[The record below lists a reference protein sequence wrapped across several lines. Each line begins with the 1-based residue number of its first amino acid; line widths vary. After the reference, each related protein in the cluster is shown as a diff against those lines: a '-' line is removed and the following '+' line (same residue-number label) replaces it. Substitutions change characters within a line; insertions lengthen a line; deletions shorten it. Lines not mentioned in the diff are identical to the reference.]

1 MLVPDVYVLL
11 GVALNVLAILC
22 THKTYMQADS
32 AHLKSSL
39 TFYNCFIILH
49 LFNFLCYSIYLQKF
63 YKTIVCNTMHLS
75 AKWQNHM
82 GHLYGIK
89 MNSLLG

>member
-32 AHLKSSL
+32 AHLNQALPFTTASL
-39 TFYNCFIILH
+39 FSICSTFFAIVSICK
-49 LFNFLCYSIYLQKF
+49 NFTEQLCAIPCIYLLSG
-63 YKTIVCNTMHLS
+63 KTIWAICMAL
-75 AKWQNHM
+75 K
-82 GHLYGIK
+82 
-89 MNSLLG
+89 